1 MKIGSR
7 GGVQGTIGTVW
18 GRPGKQGGSRAAGV
32 DFWMHSGGHEDA
44 NGSDMGAKWEPN
56 AVKMLI
62 NIVAKFAMDLGGHF
76 GVQKVSKGLPK
87 GRKTGGQI
95 EAKSLQEAT
104 CAEKAET
111 VKIAL
116 APLREH

>member
-1 MKIGSR
+1 M
-7 GGVQGTIGTVW
+7 
-18 GRPGKQGGSRAAGV
+18 GGSGGDLGNNGDPELPRV
-32 DFWMHSGGHEDA
+32 DFWMHPGGHEDA
-44 NGSDMGAKWEPN
+44 NGSDMGGKWEPN

-62 NIVAKFAMDLGGHF
+62 NIVAKFAIDLGGHF
-76 GVQKVSKGLPK
+76 GVQKVPKGLPK
-87 GRKTGGQI
+87 GGKTGGQI

-116 APLREH
+116 APRREH

>member
-1 MKIGSR
+1 MIKSYDFSHGVGQSAHGLVRCDAEQGS
-7 GGVQGTIGTVW
+7 
-18 GRPGKQGGSRAAGV
+18 AAA
-32 DFWMHSGGHEDA
+32 HSGGHEDA

-62 NIVAKFAMDLGGHF
+62 NIVPKFAIDLGGHF
-76 GVQKVSKGLPK
+76 GVQKVSEGLPK
-87 GRKTGGQI
+87 GGNTGGKI

-116 APLREH
+116 ALVREH

>member
-1 MKIGSR
+1 MKKQRHDFSHGCAPERNMAMTLVMAWFRS
-7 GGVQGTIGTVW
+7 GTRRW
-18 GRPGKQGGSRAAGV
+18 QKQSFAA
-32 DFWMHSGGHEDA
+32 A
-44 NGSDMGAKWEPN
+44 N
-56 AVKMLI
+56 
-62 NIVAKFAMDLGGHF
+62 F
-76 GVQKVSKGLPK
+76 GVQKVPRGLPK
-87 GRKTGGQI
+87 GGKTGGQI

>member
-1 MKIGSR
+1 M
-7 GGVQGTIGTVW
+7 Q
-18 GRPGKQGGSRAAGV
+18 
-32 DFWMHSGGHEDA
+32 FGGHEDS
-44 NGSDMGAKWEPN
+44 NESDMGAKWEPN

-62 NIVAKFAMDLGGHF
+62 NIVAKFAIDLGGHF
-76 GVQKVSKGLPK
+76 GVQKVPRGLPK
-87 GRKTGGQI
+87 GGKTGGQI

-116 APLREH
+116 APLREHQN

>member
-1 MKIGSR
+1 MLFSERSWERI
-7 GGVQGTIGTVW
+7 VM
-18 GRPGKQGGSRAAGV
+18 AL
-32 DFWMHSGGHEDA
+32 
-44 NGSDMGAKWEPN
+44 GAKWEPN

-62 NIVAKFAMDLGGHF
+62 NIVAKFAIDLGSHF

>member
-1 MKIGSR
+1 MIKSYDFSHGVGQSAQALVRCDAEQGSAAAHF
-7 GGVQGTIGTVW
+7 GGFEPPNVG
-18 GRPGKQGGSRAAGV
+18 
-32 DFWMHSGGHEDA
+32 
-44 NGSDMGAKWEPN
+44 DMGAKWEPN
-56 AVKMLI
+56 AVKMLT
-62 NIVAKFAMDLGGHF
+62 NIVAKFAIDLGGHF
-76 GVQKVSKGLPK
+76 GVQKVSEGLPK
-87 GRKTGGQI
+87 GGNTGGKI